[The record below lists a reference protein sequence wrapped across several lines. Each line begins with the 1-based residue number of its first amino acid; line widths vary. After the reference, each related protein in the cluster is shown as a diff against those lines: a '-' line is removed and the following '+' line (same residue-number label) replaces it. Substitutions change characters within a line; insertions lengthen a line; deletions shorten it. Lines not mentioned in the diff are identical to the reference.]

1 MAELTYPIDNREA
14 YQSRIRFVVKTAK
27 PLTETIDSILS
38 APPPPAAP
46 LTSDPSV
53 EVDQQRA
60 EFDQAQ
66 QREIEK
72 AIQIGPVYENAP
84 DEGIVKLFTP
94 VAIQFNDQL
103 DYNNV
108 DLGVL
113 GANIAG
119 GLAGGQSIARS
130 ALGALGNAGTSF
142 MDVFRRRDIDFGEEA
157 GRVAAARFT
166 TGLVGGATR
175 LTVQA
180 TTNPNTRLLFNKPI
194 LRNFRFAFKMIPNSR
209 EESEAIEAI
218 VKHFRKQAYPKLIAS
233 NAGYQFPNAFGI
245 TIHHKDTSA
254 AKMQKVPDCFLAN
267 VDITYNSTSGVFHED
282 GYPSEVD
289 LNLQFLEMRALS
301 QQDVEKG
308 F

>member
-103 DYNNV
+103 DYNFSRN
-108 DLGVL
+108 
-113 GANIAG
+113 
-119 GLAGGQSIARS
+119 
-130 ALGALGNAGTSF
+130 
-142 MDVFRRRDIDFGEEA
+142 IDFQKKTEK
-157 GRVAAARFT
+157 
-166 TGLVGGATR
+166 
-175 LTVQA
+175 
-180 TTNPNTRLLFNKPI
+180 N
-194 LRNFRFAFKMIPNSR
+194 
-209 EESEAIEAI
+209 
-218 VKHFRKQAYPKLIAS
+218 
-233 NAGYQFPNAFGI
+233 
-245 TIHHKDTSA
+245 
-254 AKMQKVPDCFLAN
+254 MQK
-267 VDITYNSTSGVFHED
+267 
-282 GYPSEVD
+282 
-289 LNLQFLEMRALS
+289 
-301 QQDVEKG
+301 
-308 F
+308 